1 MAMTADGAAGYFLH
15 KLYGG
20 PWTMWKDQ
28 ADDAANLK
36 WHKEMLTLLKPF
48 TVGHYVAES
57 DTVTYPEHE
66 VHAYSK
72 ANWQKLA
79 ELRKKYDPTGVFFN
93 FTDGL
98 A

>member
-1 MAMTADGAAGYFLH
+1 
-15 KLYGG
+15 
-20 PWTMWKDQ
+20 
-28 ADDAANLK
+28 
-36 WHKEMLTLLKPF
+36 
-48 TVGHYVAES
+48 
-57 DTVTYPEHE
+57 VTYPEHA

-79 ELRKKYDPTGVFFN
+79 ELRQKYDPNGVFFN